1 MDKRNLFSIGDVSKM
16 FHLSVGSLRYYEAQG
31 LLAPEY
37 VDPETNY
44 RYYST
49 RQFEVLNT
57 ICYLRA
63 LDMPLSQIA
72 AFFKNRDVEVM
83 EEMLLKQRDEV
94 VRKQRELA
102 IVEKKINNR
111 LQQLQDAR
119 NSELDVIRLQQI
131 PGCRMVRMEGKLQ
144 IQNFLD
150 METPIRKLHAD
161 ESEAVIFLGKVGIGI
176 SRENLN
182 SFRYDNY
189 DCIFLVL
196 DEEDVYH
203 GQTEQMPACRCVSI
217 RFCGSHREAPAQYEK
232 LMAYIRENHL
242 QVAGFSREI
251 TMIDFGFTDDTEQFV
266 TQIQIPV
273 TPLLSAMR
281 S

>member
-1 MDKRNLFSIGDVSKM
+1 MGTSMDKRNLFSIGDVAKM

-31 LLAPEY
+31 LLTPEY
-37 VDPETNY
+37 VDVETNY

-63 LDMPLSQIA
+63 LDMPLSRIA
-72 AFFKNRDVEVM
+72 GFLKNRDVEGI

-111 LQQLQDAR
+111 LKQLQDAR
-119 NSELDVIRLQQI
+119 NSELDVIRLQQV
-131 PGCRMVRMEGKLQ
+131 PECRIVRMEGKLQ
-144 IQNFLD
+144 IRNFLD
-150 METPIRKLHAD
+150 METPIRKLGED

-176 SRENLN
+176 SQENLN
-182 SFRYDNY
+182 AFQYDNY

-196 DEEDVYH
+196 DDEDVYN
-203 GQTEQMPACRCVSI
+203 GKTERMPSCRCVSL
-217 RFCGSHREAPAQYEK
+217 RFCGSHREAPAQYTK
-232 LMAYIRENHL
+232 LMAYIQENHL
-242 QVAGFSREI
+242 QVAGFFREI

-273 TPLLSAMR
+273 TPLP
-281 S
+281 

>member
-31 LLAPEY
+31 LLTPEY
-37 VDPETNY
+37 VDPETSY

-72 AFFKNRDVEVM
+72 AFFKNRDAEVM
-83 EEMLLKQRDEV
+83 EEMLLKQWDEV

-102 IVEKKINNR
+102 VVEKKINNR

-119 NSELDVIRLQQI
+119 NSELDVIRLQEI
-131 PGCRMVRMEGKLQ
+131 PDCRMVRMEGKLQ
-144 IQNFLD
+144 IHNFLD

-189 DCIFLVL
+189 DCIFLCRMRRMSTMGRQSRCRRAF
-196 DEEDVYH
+196 VYPSGFAEATGRRRH
-203 GQTEQMPACRCVSI
+203 SMKNLWHTFGKITCRWQAFPV
-217 RFCGSHREAPAQYEK
+217 K
-232 LMAYIRENHL
+232 L
-242 QVAGFSREI
+242 
-251 TMIDFGFTDDTEQFV
+251 
-266 TQIQIPV
+266 P
-273 TPLLSAMR
+273 
-281 S
+281 

>member
-31 LLAPEY
+31 LLTPEY
-37 VDPETNY
+37 VDPETSY

-49 RQFEVLNT
+49 GQFEVLNT

-102 IVEKKINNR
+102 VVEKKINNR
-111 LQQLQDAR
+111 LQQLRDAR
-119 NSELDVIRLQQI
+119 NSELDVIRLQEI
-131 PGCRMVRMEGKLQ
+131 PDCRMVRMEGKLQ
-144 IQNFLD
+144 IHNFLD

-203 GQTEQMPACRCVSI
+203 GQTEQMPACLCVSI